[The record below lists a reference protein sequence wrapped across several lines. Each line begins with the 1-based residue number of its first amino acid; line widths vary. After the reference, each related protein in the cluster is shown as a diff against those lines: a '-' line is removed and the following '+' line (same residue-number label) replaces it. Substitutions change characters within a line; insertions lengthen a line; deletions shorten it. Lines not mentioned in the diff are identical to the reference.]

1 MNTILSAKCSNY
13 DFKSYL
19 WPKLAFTV
27 EGVPARISG
36 PLLSDWGNFES
47 SRDDG
52 SKPATERANDIWKQL
67 LRDYEQLP
75 EGHRYQQ
82 IQLQSPRFCAVKDD
96 FSTSLRQTWM
106 TNRGY
111 ITRKFVGVEMSL
123 FSNLPPTQS
132 LGKFHRTMGGGKHAS
147 IFTLAHFS

>member
-67 LRDYEQLP
+67 LREYEQPVLDP
-75 EGHRYQQ
+75 
-82 IQLQSPRFCAVKDD
+82 AVDEELKAYV
-96 FSTSLRQTWM
+96 SR
-106 TNRGY
+106 RKEE
-111 ITRKFVGVEMSL
+111 ITRTGE
-123 FSNLPPTQS
+123 
-132 LGKFHRTMGGGKHAS
+132 
-147 IFTLAHFS
+147 